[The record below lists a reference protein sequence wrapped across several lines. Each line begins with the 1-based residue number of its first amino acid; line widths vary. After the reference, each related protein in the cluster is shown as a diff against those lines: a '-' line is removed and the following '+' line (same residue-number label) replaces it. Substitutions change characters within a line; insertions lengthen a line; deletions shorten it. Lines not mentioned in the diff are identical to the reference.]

1 MTTLRD
7 LNNISIDDSCLVKR
21 QVDWHDLQKKSQ
33 GWSEI
38 HPDRVLC
45 DRLFKLQ
52 PSVNLKFAH
61 QNLKNK
67 LSSLESGNDMFVIT
81 DIEISKIPLEGILQL
96 VKQKYNES
104 TLGVY
109 VALLSYYITPKQVNR
124 SLPDSYSESIHIYF
138 QTEFSYAAQVE
149 DHSQVYDVPTDLIKD
164 NDLVEGAN
172 FIFVHPNIRFFL
184 LK

>member
-1 MTTLRD
+1 MLKD
-7 LNNISIDDSCLVKR
+7 LKNISVDDSCLVKR
-21 QVDWHDLQKKSQ
+21 HVDWHDLQKKSQ

-38 HPDRVLC
+38 HPDHVLC
-45 DRLFKLQ
+45 NRLLELH

-67 LSSLESGNDMFVIT
+67 LSSLEPGNDMFVIT

-96 VKQKYNES
+96 IKQKYNES

-109 VALLSYYITPKQVNR
+109 IALLSYYITPKQVN
-124 SLPDSYSESIHIYF
+124 SDLPDSYSESIRMYF
-138 QTEFSYAAQVE
+138 QNEFSYAARVE
-149 DHSQVYDVPTDLIKD
+149 DHSQVYDVPTDLVKD
-164 NDLVEGAN
+164 NALVEGAN

-184 LK
+184 WK